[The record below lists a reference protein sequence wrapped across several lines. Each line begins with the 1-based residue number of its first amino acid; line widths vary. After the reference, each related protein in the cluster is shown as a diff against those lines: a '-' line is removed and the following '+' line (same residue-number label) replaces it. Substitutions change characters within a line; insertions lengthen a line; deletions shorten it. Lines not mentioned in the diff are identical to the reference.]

1 MNRPRAWLRQRIPLA
16 PMDLAPWRGA
26 WDDPAG
32 VHLTQTGREALKRA
46 RANPGRVRQSAF
58 DLLAADAVLSYACEA
73 ALEAA
78 DPNEAL
84 LTLVRTVAE
93 AE

>member
-1 MNRPRAWLRQRIPLA
+1 
-16 PMDLAPWRGA
+16 
-26 WDDPAG
+26 
-32 VHLTQTGREALKRA
+32 
-46 RANPGRVRQSAF
+46 VRQSAF

-84 LTLVRTVAE
+84 LTLVQTVAE